1 MINKRL
7 VSYLKEDKKYIYL
20 QVLMQWLAL
29 IESSS
34 NYCNYS

>member
-20 QVLMQWLAL
+20 QVFDAVAG
-29 IESSS
+29 ID
-34 NYCNYS
+34 